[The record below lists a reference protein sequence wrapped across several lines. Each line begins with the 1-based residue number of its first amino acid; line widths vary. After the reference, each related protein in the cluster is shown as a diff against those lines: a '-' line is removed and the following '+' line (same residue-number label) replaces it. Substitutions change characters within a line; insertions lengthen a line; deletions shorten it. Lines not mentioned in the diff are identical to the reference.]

1 MLLPSFRS
9 TTDCKLLRQERTE
22 SRAWPPEE
30 EIEKLFQKSDEKSML
45 QREFFSAKM
54 LVERESFASPERAQN
69 KIKDWI
75 VSNPAPCGL
84 EWDAARDMPWLEVPV
99 PVYYRGKNEGDL
111 AWLLLGL
118 RPEGETESLYS
129 FDDKKVLCTS
139 IEAIKNALRL
149 ATEQTGRT
157 FVCTVRHSSSEMQ
170 GDSLGLPVW
179 LAAMVL
185 AEIAGRPEDEASLR
199 QAFRSVLASGALDK
213 NGKLTPVE
221 GVDKKATMCRF
232 SDARRFLYCGTSLLS
247 DRFCFPVSNKE
258 DAWFLLKCSDEK
270 VWNILYSLGR
280 DLKAFWEELLPVIAS
295 TWMKD
300 KAKVS
305 QALIYGAM
313 CGFLKEAPDCC
324 ENSEYLGHACTLM
337 ENKMGRDE
345 FLPLFP
351 YEWAKDQKASVA
363 LFRLCQLQITQENHR
378 GMVQKK
384 GEGWETLAKKCRE
397 VVEDCGARV
406 EPYFLESDART
417 FVRRHNAF
425 DFRSFRE
432 AEQELLSRCAK
443 IDYTDISAGKAYGTL
458 CQCAAFR
465 GDKEAESLALLSIEK
480 FGNTAKGKEE
490 AVRRNADLAY
500 IYWDKAADCD
510 EAAKA
515 EQYVRTAEGYVEKYI
530 ADCGEDNFRF
540 AEALKARKFAER
552 HLFAERRKKT
562 LADRAIELDVSAR
575 KAMAEDIIKEGK
587 TIPHP
592 WHLFFYNS
600 GIALQDASLLEFARK
615 LFCLE
620 KEGSTLRVMEL
631 LPLSR
636 LVTMENFCSDAEER
650 AKEVLKEIR
659 MAVDGGA
666 LDKEHFRDLLE
677 VENDNA
683 LAALAMVRD
692 NTRKYFPFSYR

>member
-1 MLLPSFRS
+1 
-9 TTDCKLLRQERTE
+9 
-22 SRAWPPEE
+22 
-30 EIEKLFQKSDEKSML
+30 ML

-54 LVERESFASPERAQN
+54 LVERESFTSPEKAQN

-75 VSNPAPCGL
+75 VSNPAPCRL

-157 FVCTVRHSSSEMQ
+157 FVCTVRHSSCEMQ

-258 DAWFLLKCSDEK
+258 DALFLLKCSDEK
-270 VWNILYSLGR
+270 VWNILYSLGSN
-280 DLKAFWEELLPVIAS
+280 LKAFWEELLPVIAS

-300 KAKVS
+300 EVKVS

-363 LFRLCQLQITQENHR
+363 LFRLCQLQITQENHKGVMR
-378 GMVQKK
+378 EK

-397 VVEDCGARV
+397 VVEDCGSRV
-406 EPYFLESDART
+406 EPYFLESDARA

-432 AEQELLSRCAK
+432 EEKELLSRCAK

-465 GDKEAESLALLSIEK
+465 GDEEAESLALLSIEK

-490 AVRRNADLAY
+490 AVRRDHDLAY
-500 IYWDKAADCD
+500 IFWDKAANCSDVD
-510 EAAKA
+510 NA
-515 EQYVRTAEGYVEKYI
+515 EKYVKEAEGYAEKYI
-530 ADCGEDNFRF
+530 ANCGKDNFRF

-552 HLFAERRKKT
+552 HLFAERWKKT
-562 LADRAIELDVSAR
+562 SADSAIDLDVRAR

-592 WHLFFYNS
+592 WHLYFYNS

-636 LVTMENFCSDAEER
+636 LVTMENFCSDSEER
-650 AKEVLKEIR
+650 SKEVLKEIR